1 MNALVRVSEFD
12 FTLPPELI
20 ASCSVEP
27 RDQARM
33 FVHNR
38 GDRQS
43 HHKLVADLPDFL
55 ESGDLLVLND
65 TRVRPWRLRG
75 RRRTGGAVECLLL
88 RLTGMTTPRSWLH
101 PHT

>member
-55 ESGDLLVLND
+55 GHEQERERQTDGNMKQ
-65 TRVRPWRLRG
+65 
-75 RRRTGGAVECLLL
+75 E
-88 RLTGMTTPRSWLH
+88 
-101 PHT
+101 